1 MFNESW
7 PWKRELLACAKRLL
21 AAADANSSPDWPPE
35 VWSDDYDAEVE
46 AIYMIERDIMMGCF
60 ALRRLLGM
68 PYKVTQEIRKK
79 TVPVTIYPI
88 REGQQPPDAIDA
100 LDAFGFYNLDQPSD
114 QTITTQQ
121 MCNLF
126 IHSHVLHFAWDLIG
140 MSPEE
145 SLTIDEDDPRVHG
158 PVQLSGFFVAT
169 DTSSKTHLTLVDL
182 ESLTSAFEE
191 MGRDTV
197 VGISWRRDHRGRRR
211 IQSVEGGPFKEC

>member
-7 PWKRELLACAKRLL
+7 PWKRELLACAQRLRE
-21 AAADANSSPDWPPE
+21 AAEASSSTDWPPD
-35 VWSDDYDAEVE
+35 VWADDYEDEVE
-46 AIYMIERDIMMGCF
+46 AIYTIERDIMMGCF

-88 REGQQPPDAIDA
+88 REGQQPPDDFDA
-100 LDAFGFYNLDQPSD
+100 LDAFDLYNLDQPSD

-126 IHSHVLHFAWDLIG
+126 IHSHVLHFAWELID
-140 MSPEE
+140 MSPEK
-145 SLTIDEDDPRVHG
+145 SLTIDENDPSING

-169 DTSSKTHLTLVDL
+169 DISSKTHLTRVDL

-191 MGRDTV
+191 MGRDNV
-197 VGISWRRDHRGRRR
+197 VSISWKLDHRGRRR
-211 IQSVEGGPFKEC
+211 IQSVKGGSFEE